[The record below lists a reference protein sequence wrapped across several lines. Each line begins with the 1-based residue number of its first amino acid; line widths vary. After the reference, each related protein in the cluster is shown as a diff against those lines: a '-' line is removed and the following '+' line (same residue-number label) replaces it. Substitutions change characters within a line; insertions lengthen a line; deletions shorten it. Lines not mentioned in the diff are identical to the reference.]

1 MDKKLLY
8 AGIAVAVLLVAVGV
22 YFLMRKKS
30 DKSAVVAVGPKGKG
44 IFLKSPLGVL
54 ALQDGSPILL
64 NSTTPVFLEQVSIDN
79 ADNYM
84 AIKTTDGQYIGVD
97 PTSVLPGQVI
107 IKTSKT
113 FNVGV
118 DSGIVTLVV
127 DTTNNYV
134 RLISKSNP
142 AVILRYS
149 LGSAADNI
157 NGFYFDLPT
166 NYVNQPNPDPL
177 VTVEFV
183 D

>member
-30 DKSAVVAVGPKGKG
+30 DKSAVGPKPVL
-44 IFLKSPLGVL
+44 LKSSLGVL
-54 ALQDGSPILL
+54 DLQDGSPILL
-64 NSTTPVFLEQVSIDN
+64 KSTTPVFLEKISIDN

-84 AIKTTDGQYIGVD
+84 AIKTADGQYIGVD

-118 DSGIVTLVV
+118 DSGIVSLVV
-127 DTTNNYV
+127 DTTNKYV

-149 LGSAADNI
+149 LNSAARLL

-166 NYVNQPNPDPL
+166 KYVNQPNPDPL
-177 VTVEFV
+177 VTVEFEV
-183 D
+183 ATD